1 MDSIVKKKTVNGV
14 IWSAIDRFSVQIVSL
29 IVQII
34 IARILTPSD
43 FGVVGM
49 LTIFIAIAQT
59 FVDSGFSNALIRKE
73 NRTET
78 DNCTVF
84 YFNLG
89 VGLVSYLILFLIAP
103 LVAKFYETPI
113 LKDLMRVVS
122 LSVVFSSFS
131 IVQTAVLTI
140 HIDFKKQAFASL
152 GSIIL
157 SGALGIFFAYKDFGP
172 WALAIQHTSN
182 TLFTAIFLWILVK
195 WRPRL
200 LYSWKSF
207 REMFSFGSKLLASGL
222 LDTLYNNMYALI
234 IGKFYQA
241 AELGY
246 YTKANT
252 FAKLPAFNITRI
264 LQRVTYPIMCQLRDD
279 EKVYRNTFITYLKMS
294 VFVVFPIS
302 LGLASISKPLVVI
315 LLTEKWLPAVVLLQT
330 LCFYYMWHVV
340 QAINLNILQVKGRSD
355 IFFKL
360 EVAKKVIGAIIL
372 IASIPLGV
380 KLMCVGLIISSL
392 IGTTLDIIFS
402 GRFLKISLWDE
413 VKIMMP
419 SFLSSF
425 LMFFISMFIAQ
436 FINNYYAQFFVILFS
451 CMLIYLVAAFI
462 FQRQEL
468 RQVLSLIHKK

>member
-1 MDSIVKKKTVNGV
+1 MDSSVKKKTVNGV
-14 IWSAIDRFSVQIVSL
+14 VWSSIDRFSVQIVSL

-89 VGLVSYLILFLIAP
+89 VGLASYLVLFLIAP

-113 LKDLMRVVS
+113 LTDLMRVVS

-131 IVQTAVLTI
+131 IVQTAILTI
-140 HIDFKKQAFASL
+140 RVDFKKQAIASL
-152 GSIIL
+152 GSITL
-157 SGALGIFFAYKDFGP
+157 SGALGIFFAYQDFGP

-222 LDTLYNNMYALI
+222 LDTLYNNMYTLI

-252 FAKLPAFNITRI
+252 FAKLPAFNLTRI
-264 LQRVTYPIMCQLRDD
+264 LQRVTYPLMCQIRDD
-279 EKVYRNTFITYLKMS
+279 EETYRKTFITYLRMS

-302 LGLASISKPLVVI
+302 LGLAAIAKPLVVI

-355 IFFKL
+355 VFLKL
-360 EVAKKVIGAIIL
+360 EVAKKIIGAIIL
-372 IASIPLGV
+372 IASIPFGV
-380 KLMCVGLIISSL
+380 KLMCFGLVLSSV
-392 IGTTLDIIFS
+392 IGTSLDIIYS
-402 GRFLKISLWDE
+402 GRFLKITLWDE

-419 SFLSSF
+419 SFLSS
-425 LMFFISMFIAQ
+425 LMMFFMSLLIVHFVTNVYAQ
-436 FINNYYAQFFVILFS
+436 FIIILLFCILF
-451 CMLIYLVAAFI
+451 YLAAAFV
-462 FQRQEL
+462 FQKQEL
-468 RQVLSLIHKK
+468 RLVLSLIHK